1 MSIPTLEKLN
11 KKLIRK
17 ICSSFGLVSKNDLL
31 EESLK
36 YSIKQEK
43 ISDQLL
49 SNVDPKDKKAK
60 KDAYEQAINESYK
73 GIGVM
78 DFMNTLK

>member
-1 MSIPTLEKLN
+1 MGIPNLEKLN

-17 ICSSFGLVSKNDLL
+17 IYSSFGLVSKNDLL

-36 YSIKQEK
+36 YSIRQEK

-49 SNVDPKDKKAK
+49 SNVDSKDKKAK
-60 KDAYEQAINESYK
+60 KDAYEKAINESYK

>member
-1 MSIPTLEKLN
+1 MSIPNLEKLN
-11 KKLIRK
+11 KRLIKKL
-17 ICSSFGLVSKNDLL
+17 CSSLGLVSKTELL

-49 SNVDPKDKKAK
+49 NNIDPKDKKAK
-60 KDAYEQAINESYK
+60 KDAYEKAINESYK

>member
-1 MSIPTLEKLN
+1 MSIPNLEKLN

-17 ICSSFGLVSKNDLL
+17 IYSSFGLVSKNELL

-36 YSIKQEK
+36 YSIKQEN
-43 ISDQLL
+43 ISNQLL
-49 SNVDPKDKKAK
+49 NNLDSKDMKAK
-60 KDAYEQAINESYK
+60 KDAYEKALTESYK